1 MLSKFVPSTM
11 PVQNI
16 QSTNAASK
24 SVACSTVKSKHVI
37 SDVNVI
43 RKNTVYVINGSVI
56 APVSP
61 HPSSSSDN
69 FTPQCSV
76 INVLNE

>member
-43 RKNTVYVINGSVI
+43 
-56 APVSP
+56 
-61 HPSSSSDN
+61 
-69 FTPQCSV
+69 
-76 INVLNE
+76 